1 MKIFLDTCIS
11 PRTRDELLAAGHK
24 LDKDFGELAIALG
37 RKHAG
42 IVRLVDIPVRK
53 QALKCMRAVGHYG
66 YELLKGAIV
75 TVEPG
80 RVRVR
85 PHLPDPLDAAER

>member
-1 MKIFLDTCIS
+1 MLIT
-11 PRTRDELLAAGHK
+11 
-24 LDKDFGELAIALG
+24 LDKDFGELAVALG
-37 RKHAG
+37 PKHAG

-53 QALKCMRAVGHYG
+53 QALMCQRALGHYG
-66 YELLKGAIV
+66 DDLLKGALV

-85 PHLPDPLDAAER
+85 PHLPDDLNAGET